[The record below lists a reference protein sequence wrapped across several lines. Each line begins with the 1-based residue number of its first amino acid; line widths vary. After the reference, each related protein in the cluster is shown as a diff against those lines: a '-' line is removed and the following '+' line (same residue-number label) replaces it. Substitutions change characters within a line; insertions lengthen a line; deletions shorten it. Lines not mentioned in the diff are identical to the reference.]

1 MEPQFRARVV
11 HRRRTS
17 RWRGRGFTWIEMLV
31 ALFVIII
38 IAAILFPVFAQDRNG
53 GSRRT
58 MENLKR
64 LANANALYAEDF
76 DGRLPVAE
84 RWMDSIVSREGQYPI
99 AEETL
104 IDPELSERK
113 DGQYGFAFY
122 QPLSSIEIA
131 SVANP
136 QEVPMLFQSTLL
148 ERNATGDLSTLPDQP
163 RNGHTNY
170 FAALDTH
177 VSSRKPP
184 WPESPIV
191 LKFVPD
197 SDSNDPLTPNSR

>member
-17 RWRGRGFTWIEMLV
+17 LWRGRGFTWIGMLV

-38 IAAILFPVFAQDRNG
+38 IAAILFNVFAQDRNG
-53 GSRRT
+53 GYSQT
-58 MENLKR
+58 LENLKR

-148 ERNATGDLSTLPDQP
+148 ERNATGDLTTLPDP
-163 RNGHTNY
+163 ARNGRVNHV
-170 FAALDTH
+170 ALLDTS
-177 VSSRKPP
+177 VRSWRPP
-184 WPESPIV
+184 LSESPIV
-191 LKFVPD
+191 LKFKP
-197 SDSNDPLTPNSR
+197 TPRRSEEVDEN

>member
-1 MEPQFRARVV
+1 MERLISYRVV
-11 HRRRTS
+11 REGSACSRRD
-17 RWRGRGFTWIEMLV
+17 RGFAWGKLV
-31 ALFVIII
+31 IAVFVVIL
-38 IAAILFPVFAQDRNG
+38 IAALLFPVFAQDKNG
-53 GSRRT
+53 GYSRT
-58 MENLKR
+58 MDNLKR
-64 LANANALYAEDF
+64 LATANTLYAEDF

-122 QPLSSIEIA
+122 KPLSSIEIA

-136 QEVPMLFQSTLL
+136 WDFPMLFQSTLL

-170 FAALDTH
+170 FATLDTH

-191 LKFVPD
+191 LSFKPD
-197 SDSNDPLTPNSR
+197 SEDGEEVDEN

>member
-1 MEPQFRARVV
+1 MELLVGNSKVQKRRTTDR
-11 HRRRTS
+11 HRRGS
-17 RWRGRGFTWIEMLV
+17 TWIKALV
-31 ALFVIII
+31 ALFVVIF
-38 IAAILFPVFAQDRNG
+38 IAVLLFPVFAQDKNG

-122 QPLSSIEIA
+122 KPLSSIEIA

-136 QEVPMLFQSTLL
+136 WDFPMLFQSTLL

-170 FAALDTH
+170 FATLDTH

-184 WPESPIV
+184 WPETPIV

-197 SDSNDPLTPNSR
+197 SEDSEEVDEN